1 MPTVVFT
8 SCRICERFSILY
20 DLSFSASMIS
30 SSCPVILL
38 STVSDDDEKLHV
50 VGVGEDVR
58 ADIEHAELVGQL
70 LTGRFGREVRS
81 LEDQLFAALQLR
93 SDQPA
98 FVDDGDLLLVA
109 ARILHDE
116 HRGEHQADHQQG
128 HEQRGD
134 DEGFFADALVE
145 FAPYDNAD
153 L

>member
-1 MPTVVFT
+1 M
-8 SCRICERFSILY
+8 
-20 DLSFSASMIS
+20 
-30 SSCPVILL
+30 
-38 STVSDDDEKLHV
+38 
-50 VGVGEDVR
+50 
-58 ADIEHAELVGQL
+58 QL
-70 LTGRFGREVRS
+70 LCGDFAFIAVLAGRFGREVRS

-93 SDQPA
+93 GDQPA
-98 FVDDGDLLLVA
+98 IVDDGDLLLVA